1 MADTRHYKHLERR
14 LNSNYKQ
21 LFVKG
26 VRIRAEVL
34 FGQTVGEDARS
45 PEEVARDYDLPV
57 ENVQEAI
64 DYCLKNAAVL
74 AEDHARETA
83 NLRTDEG
90 KLPSV
95 MPPQNLPI

>member
-1 MADTRHYKHLERR
+1 MSATNQYKHLERR
-14 LNSNYKQ
+14 LSSNYKQ

-26 VRIRAEVL
+26 LRIRAEVL

-57 ENVQEAI
+57 EIVHEAM

-74 AEDHARETA
+74 SEDHERELA
-83 NLRTDEG
+83 NLRADEM
-90 KLPSV
+90 KIPSV
-95 MPPQNLPI
+95 IPPRNLPA